1 LNPKT
6 GNDRQSTVLRQVAG
20 LETLSMEQLREQ
32 WRTLFGSEPPAY
44 SSSFIKKRLAYR
56 LQEIA
61 FGGLSE
67 EAKEKMKTIL
77 EENGYD
83 ELGGKRVK
91 KSSIKSNLPIIGT
104 RLIREWNDKRYE
116 VTVVKEGFEFAGR
129 KYRSLTAITKAITG
143 THWNGPAFFGLR
155 SSGKSKSQEAR

>member
-1 LNPKT
+1 MDPKT
-6 GNDRQSTVLRQVAG
+6 SNDRQATVLRQVAG

-32 WRTLFGSEPPAY
+32 WRMLFGSEPPVY
-44 SSSFIKKRLAYR
+44 SSSFMKKRLAYR

-67 EAKEKMKTIL
+67 EAKDKMKVIL

-83 ELGGKRVK
+83 KRGGKRVK
-91 KSSIKSNLPIIGT
+91 KPSAKSNMPIIGT
-104 RLIREWNDKRYE
+104 RLIREWNGKRYE
-116 VTVVKEGFEFAGR
+116 VIVVKGGFDYAGR
-129 KYRSLTAITKAITG
+129 KYKSLTSITKAITG

-155 SSGKSKSQEAR
+155 SSGKSKSVEAR